1 MSRKITY
8 RKVAYMGMYL
18 AVGLILSYVESL
30 IPISVGIPG
39 IKLGLANLV
48 VVIMLYRTSWR
59 EALVV
64 SVLRIVL
71 SGAMFGNLFGI
82 LYGLA
87 GGLFSFLVMA
97 LLVRADAFHVV
108 TVSIC
113 GGVAHNAAQLA
124 VASWLVDSYY
134 VFYYMP
140 VLLVAGI
147 LTGTLVGIIGR
158 EAGRRLPGHIFAG

>member
-1 MSRKITY
+1 MWRRT
-8 RKVAYMGMYL
+8 AYMGMYL
-18 AVGLILSYVESL
+18 AVALILSYVESL

-39 IKLGLANLV
+39 VKLGLANLI
-48 VVIMLYRTSWR
+48 VVIMLYLADWR
-59 EALVV
+59 EALLI

-97 LLVRADAFHVV
+97 LLIKSDRFHVV

-113 GGVAHNAAQLA
+113 GGVAHNMAQLV
-124 VASWLVDSYY
+124 VAAFLVESYY
-134 VFYYMP
+134 VIYYMP
-140 VLLVAGI
+140 VLLIAGM
-147 LTGTLVGIIGR
+147 LTGTLVGIISR
-158 EAGRRLPGHIFAG
+158 EAGRRLPAGLWSKRSES